1 MTELE
6 QKVRVL
12 LSILPSTPVEHLV
25 TTGEF
30 WLAIARLRTEVKI
43 LQAIRDEERLR

>member
-6 QKVRVL
+6 HKVRAL
-12 LSILPSTPVEHLV
+12 LAILPNTPVEHLT

-30 WLAIARLRTEVKI
+30 WLAIARLRSEVKI